1 MVFFYPAL
9 FLILFLLYNVYSLY
23 LNYKD
28 ASALGLPRV
37 ISPITPD
44 NPLWIALQTI
54 FKTVVRQF
62 PFGAISFTRHTRLG
76 WEFHDRFH
84 THVRLGDAW
93 VLVTPTRNWIF
104 VANAATV
111 TDIFSRGRDFAEGH
125 DWQRQRKLT
134 ATPFNEQKSP
144 QVWDESFRQAEDML
158 QSWCSQSRDGTN
170 ATPDDTRTLALH
182 VLAYVAFQ
190 KSYPFG
196 SISPHTI
203 QDQDSLTY
211 RDSISI
217 ILENALLIMVL
228 PEKLFNLP
236 FLPRSSQQVGW
247 AINSF
252 RNYMASQVAAE
263 RKLIQNGKSGN
274 GNLVSNLV

>member
-1 MVFFYPAL
+1 MVFFYPIL
-9 FLILFLLYNVYSLY
+9 FLISFLLYNVYSLY

-54 FKTVVRQF
+54 FKTAVRQF
-62 PFGAISFTRHTRLG
+62 PFGAVSFTRHTRLG

-93 VLVTPTRNWIF
+93 VLVTPTRNWIC

-111 TDIFSRGRDFAEGH
+111 TDIFSRGRDFVRPIWMLEALNVFGPNISTAEGH

-134 ATPFNEQKSP
+134 ATPFNEHKSP
-144 QVWDESFRQAEDML
+144 QAWDESFRQAEDML

-196 SISPHTI
+196 SIPLHTI

-236 FLPRSSQQVGW
+236 FLPRSSQQVG
-247 AINSF
+247 
-252 RNYMASQVAAE
+252 
-263 RKLIQNGKSGN
+263 
-274 GNLVSNLV
+274 